1 MTAAF
6 NPFAQKKASGSK
18 YGAKKSNCLHGHEH
32 ASRREAKRCNELHLL
47 QRAGKIE
54 RLEQQP
60 VFRFEV
66 AGQPVML
73 ENGQQARLTAD
84 FTYVENGRQVVEDSK
99 GFVVRDFPLRWALA
113 RALWPEIDWRVV

>member
-6 NPFAQKKASGSK
+6 NPFAQQKTGSK

-47 QRAGKIE
+47 QRAGRIAG
-54 RLEQQP
+54 LQQQP
-60 VFRFEV
+60 QFRFAV
-66 AGQPVML
+66 DGRPVML

-84 FTYVENGRQVVEDSK
+84 FAYVEDGRKVVEDSK

>member
-6 NPFAQKKASGSK
+6 NPFAARKSGSK
-18 YGAKKSNCLHGHEH
+18 YGAKKCGCTHGHEH
-32 ASRREAKRCNELHLL
+32 ASKREARRCNDLLLL
-47 QRAGKIE
+47 QRAGKID

-60 VFRFEV
+60 VFRFAV
-66 AGQPVML
+66 DGRPVML
-73 ENGQQARLTAD
+73 DNGQQARLTAD
-84 FTYVENGRQVVEDSK
+84 FRYREDGRTVVEDSK